1 MLWRDGMRKELLLL
15 GAILLWGCGKNGMQV
30 ADSGAA
36 GTGGGG
42 GTGGTSSVDCATVG
56 CSAPPLCSAGCTA
69 TCGCCAC
76 AEGEHSGDLVCHG
89 GCYVPTST
97 DGGAVTDARDADAK

>member
-1 MLWRDGMRKELLLL
+1 
-15 GAILLWGCGKNGMQV
+15 
-30 ADSGAA
+30 
-36 GTGGGG
+36 
-42 GTGGTSSVDCATVG
+42 VDCATVG